1 MTDQELL
8 DGLWQQNEAA
18 FGELYNNLFRK
29 FCAFAKG
36 LVNDPIEAGD
46 QTSEAF
52 IKLWVSQKR
61 FSTMDHLNDFLYKV
75 IRNSCISY
83 IRKNKLQV
91 KFERQLIES
100 GKVTEDIIEKKLQ
113 EADVYNKIYSR
124 IDFLPEMRKKVIR
137 LTYIQGLSRA
147 EVAEQLGISESTV
160 KNQITEALKTIRLYI
175 GPARLVV
182 LFLLI
187 YRLLSH

>member
-1 MTDQELL
+1 
-8 DGLWQQNEAA
+8 
-18 FGELYNNLFRK
+18 
-29 FCAFAKG
+29 
-36 LVNDPIEAGD
+36 
-46 QTSEAF
+46 
-52 IKLWVSQKR
+52 
-61 FSTMDHLNDFLYKV
+61 MDHLNDFLYKV

-175 GPARLVV
+175 GPAKLVV
-182 LFLLI
+182 LFLI
-187 YRLLSH
+187 VYRLLSH